1 MTASLAVRVIEHQAH
16 IFRRFWRGSAVA
28 YVLNPILF
36 LGALGLGVGGLV
48 NEGKGTVDG
57 IEYLAFIV
65 PGLMAASAMN
75 GAAGESLWP
84 VMAGTKW
91 VRTYHA
97 MVATPVGPG
106 DVYLGIVVWTGV
118 RAAFGAT
125 LFLIVATL
133 FGGVLSW
140 WAPLAI
146 PATVL
151 TALAFAAPLTAFAA
165 TQDTDFRFP
174 VIMRLGVIPLFLFSG
189 TFFPLSTLP
198 LWLQW
203 IGWVS
208 PLWHASE
215 IGRSMS
221 YGLPPGSWPIG
232 WHYAVLVA
240 YVVLGW
246 VLAHRVFRARLR

>member
-1 MTASLAVRVIEHQAH
+1 MAPPLAVRIVEQQARL
-16 IFRRFWRGSAVA
+16 FRRFWRGSAVA

-48 NEGKGTVDG
+48 KEGKGTVDG
-57 IEYLAFIV
+57 IAYLAFIV

-75 GAAGESLWP
+75 GAAAESLWP

-97 MVATPVGPG
+97 MVATPVGPK
-106 DVYLGIVVWTGV
+106 DVYLGIVTWTGV

-125 LFLIVATL
+125 LFLIIATL

-174 VIMRLGVIPLFLFSG
+174 VVMRLGVIPLFLFSG
-189 TFFPLSTLP
+189 TFFPVSQLP
-198 LWLQW
+198 GWLQPLSW
-203 IGWVS
+203 LS
-208 PLWHASE
+208 PLWHGVQLCRGATTGVVDGPE
-215 IGRSMS
+215 AVANV
-221 YGLPPGSWPIG
+221 
-232 WHYAVLVA
+232 AVLVA
-240 YVVLGW
+240 LILLGTTW
-246 VLAHRVFRARLR
+246 GFRSFTRKLAT